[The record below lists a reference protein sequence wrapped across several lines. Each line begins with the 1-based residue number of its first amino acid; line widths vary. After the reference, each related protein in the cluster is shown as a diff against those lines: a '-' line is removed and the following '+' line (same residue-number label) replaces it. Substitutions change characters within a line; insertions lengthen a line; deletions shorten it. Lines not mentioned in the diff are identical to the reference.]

1 MTPLEKAQAGRVQI
15 EDAILELLAMHKDGL
30 RNIDVARYL
39 ALESPKDQPQ
49 KNRLVWELLLRLIS
63 QGRVFEAKEG
73 RSPRY
78 YAIKEI

>member
-1 MTPLEKAQAGRVQI
+1 MTPLEKAQAGRALI
-15 EDAILELLAMHKDGL
+15 EDAILDLLVIHKEGL
-30 RNIDVARYL
+30 RNVDVARYL

-73 RSPRY
+73 RSPLY
-78 YAIKEI
+78 YAIREI